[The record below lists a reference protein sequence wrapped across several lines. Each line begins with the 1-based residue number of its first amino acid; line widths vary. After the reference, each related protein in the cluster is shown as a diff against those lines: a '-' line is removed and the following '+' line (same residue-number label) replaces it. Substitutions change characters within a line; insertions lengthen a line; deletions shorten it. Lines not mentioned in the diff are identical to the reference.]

1 MSPVMLM
8 IPRRVQLTETDAG
21 ELSKRLEAYGDD
33 RGAANA
39 ISRLRFAL
47 ADDQEQTL
55 TPTETAAIH
64 AVVTAWLS
72 EDPPSEPATRVG
84 LEKLQ
89 RATSPI

>member
-1 MSPVMLM
+1 MLL
-8 IPRRVQLTETDAG
+8 IPRRVQLTETDAS
-21 ELSKRLEAYGDD
+21 ELSKRLEAHGDD

-55 TPTETAAIH
+55 TPTEAAAIH
-64 AVVTAWLS
+64 AVVAAWLS
-72 EDPPSEPATRVG
+72 DDPPSEPDARDR